1 MTREEI
7 AAMFTRREGHWRNRD
22 AAALAADHA
31 ADGVVVSPTGG
42 VLEGREQIQRIYH
55 LWITAFSELVLT
67 PMDLLVDGD
76 RAVLVSNI
84 TGTHSGDFFGMPAS
98 GRRLHVLCASVFT
111 FRGPEIIHERRILD
125 FTGVLVQIGV
135 LKAKPAAGA

>member
-7 AAMFTRREGHWRNRD
+7 SAMFTRREADWRKRD

-31 ADGVVVSPTGG
+31 ADGVVISPTGG
-42 VLEGREQIQRIYH
+42 VLEGREQIQRVYN
-55 LWITAFSELVLT
+55 LWITAFSEVVLT
-67 PMDLLVDGD
+67 AVDLLVDGD
-76 RAVLVSNI
+76 RAVLVTNI

-98 GRRLHVLCASVFT
+98 GRRLQVLCASVYT
-111 FRGPEIIHERRILD
+111 FRGQEIIHERRILD

-135 LKAKPAAGA
+135 LKAKPAAAG

>member
-1 MTREEI
+1 MTREEL
-7 AAMFTRREGHWRNRD
+7 AAMFTRREGDWRNRD

-98 GRRLHVLCASVFT
+98 GRRLQVLCASVFT
-111 FRGPEIIHERRILD
+111 FRGREIIHERRILD
-125 FTGVLVQIGV
+125 FTGVLVQVGV